1 MQMKK
6 QVSAP
11 SPRTTA
17 MAFSVDIPADKE
29 AHYSSQHKS
38 VQISAWRGGL
48 HAALQALATSQADQ
62 YVLATSADTSKLNAW
77 LQQVREAEAD
87 IVVGEATATQN
98 KRTEWLGGFRAA
110 EVQAPWILLRGEKW
124 KTAALDQVTDFYS
137 LLYVL
142 EKHGLTQENYSANA
156 LATAPWT
163 AGNAFSAKMRTA
175 LRWYNPLN
183 NLKHAGLRWQGLFT
197 LLAIALV
204 FLMPIMS
211 RQAGI
216 SGDEI
221 TQYEY
226 SRLTA
231 NYYQDLIGLD
241 IEPVDSLA
249 LKGQKMKTLAS
260 KASEDPAALA
270 TLEDPEK
277 LMHLYGS
284 SFDTF
289 STLIIR
295 LLGTDDIYE
304 TRHMLNSLFG
314 WLCMLF
320 AALIVRRLSGSWA
333 YAFLALLLLFFT
345 PRLLGESFNNPKDV
359 PFAAGYTM
367 ALYYMLRAFPVRGPR
382 RISHAVGLIL
392 GIALAISIR
401 VGGIILL
408 PMVVMYAGLQF
419 ISAIGWKSFIGFK
432 WTGFVSLLR
441 YVVLIALGGYL
452 LGVVAWPYGLQSP
465 LENPLAALSAFSNYS
480 GSLRQLFEGKM
491 YDSDLLPSHYLSK
504 YILITTPIVSLIG
517 ALLFVGLLAMKP
529 RKLNNALFLLFFAA
543 VFPVLYIYIQKSN
556 VYGGLR
562 HVLFVIPALTV
573 VGVMGWKMLEDLL
586 APKGKMALAAPVAMG
601 GLTFLPALFTLQNHP
616 LQYVYF
622 NELTGG
628 VKGAYG
634 KYEMDYYLASL
645 KQSSEWLLEN
655 EIRKNPTKR
664 YTILTYGM
672 DQVRY
677 YFRNDTNVHV
687 GYTRYD
693 DRSKARWDY
702 AIFFNAYMD
711 QERLLNGYYPPAG
724 TVYSPMAAGMPM
736 GIVIK
741 RPSTEDYEGS
751 QALKAAQN
759 LQKQLQGAAAS
770 ADTGNLMAQIQE
782 LPLRYRKAVQ
792 HFNQYLKVDTGSCE
806 VYNMLSEA
814 YEGAGNADSSLWA
827 ARKSAAITPD
837 YTPALSRAGVLLMN
851 KGKLDEAYTLFNK
864 VNTIRPKDGASY
876 FYLAQ
881 VLAQQN
887 QLDAALQKINQ
898 GITMNQLSPEFY
910 NLGAM
915 IYQALG
921 NKEMTQLYQ
930 QAVRDDN
937 AKAQILGMLGVTNEG
952 E

>member
-11 SPRTTA
+11 AQRSTA
-17 MAFSVDIPADKE
+17 MAFAVDIPADKDT
-29 AHYSSQHKS
+29 HYSGQHKNIRI
-38 VQISAWRGGL
+38 VQWNGGL
-48 HAALQALATSQADQ
+48 QAALHALASETADQ
-62 YVLATSADTSKLNAW
+62 YVLALHSDTAKLNAW
-77 LQQVREAEAD
+77 LQQVRESEAEL
-87 IVVGEATATQN
+87 VVGEATATQN

-110 EVQAPWILLRGEKW
+110 EVQAPWILLRGDNW
-124 KTAALDQVTDFYS
+124 KRAAFDQVHDAYS

-142 EKHGLTQENYSANA
+142 EKQGLSQDNISTKIQAASS
-156 LATAPWT
+156 WT
-163 AGNAFSAKMRTA
+163 AGNALSAKFRTA
-175 LRWYNPLN
+175 LRWYNPIR
-183 NLKHAGLRWQGLFT
+183 NLRSTGLRWQGLFI
-197 LLAIALV
+197 LLALALL
-204 FLMPIMS
+204 FIMPIMS
-211 RQAGI
+211 RKAGI

-231 NYYQDLIGLD
+231 NYYQHLIGLD

-260 KASEDPAALA
+260 KADEDPAALA

-314 WLCMLF
+314 WICMLF
-320 AALIVRRLSGSWA
+320 AALIVRRLSGSWV

-367 ALYYMLRAFPVRGPR
+367 ALYYMLRAFPVHGPR
-382 RISHAVGLIL
+382 RISHALRLMI

-408 PMVVMYAGLQF
+408 PMVAMYAGLQF
-419 ISAIGWKSFIGFK
+419 IAAIGWKSFIGFK
-432 WTGFVSLLR
+432 WTGFTLLLR
-441 YVVLIALGGYL
+441 NVVLIALGGYL
-452 LGVVAWPYGLQSP
+452 LGVMAWPYGLQSP

-504 YILITTPIVSLIG
+504 YIMITTPIVTLIG
-517 ALLFVGLLAMKP
+517 ALIFIILLAMKP
-529 RKLNNALFLLFFAA
+529 KQLNNGLFLLFFAA
-543 VFPVLYIYIQKSN
+543 VFPVLYIYVQKSN

-573 VGVMGWKMLEDLL
+573 VGVMGWKLLEERL
-586 APKGKMALAAPVAMG
+586 APKGRLALAAPLAMG

-634 KYEMDYYLASL
+634 QYEMDYYLASL

-655 EIRKNPTKR
+655 EIRRNPTKR

-677 YFRNDTNVHV
+677 YFRKDTNVHV

-693 DRSKARWDY
+693 DRSKASWDY

-724 TVYSPMAAGMPM
+724 TVYSPMVAGKPM
-736 GIVIK
+736 GVVIK
-741 RPSTEDYEGS
+741 RLSTEDVEGA
-751 QALKAAQN
+751 QALKTAQN
-759 LQKQLQGAAAS
+759 LQRQLQGL
-770 ADTGNLMAQIQE
+770 ADTGDIRARIQTM
-782 LPLRYRKAVQ
+782 PYGYQTAIG
-792 HFNQYLKVDTGSCE
+792 HFNRYLKVDSGSCE
-806 VYNMLSEA
+806 VYQMLSEA
-814 YEGAGNADSSLWA
+814 YEGVGNVDSALWA
-827 ARKSAAITPD
+827 ARKSASITPD

-851 KGKLDEAYTLFNK
+851 QGKLDEAYALFNK

-898 GITMNQLSPEFY
+898 GITLNQTSPEFY

-937 AKAQILGMLGVTNEG
+937 AKGQILGMLGVTNE

>member
-6 QVSAP
+6 PVSAP
-11 SPRTTA
+11 SVRNTA
-17 MAFSVDIPADKE
+17 MAFAVEIPADKE
-29 AHYSSQHKS
+29 AHYSSQHKNI
-38 VQISAWRGGL
+38 QIVYRNGGL
-48 HAALQALATSQADQ
+48 QSAIKALADTTADL
-62 YVLATSADTSKLNAW
+62 YVLALHSDTSKLNAW
-77 LQQVREAEAD
+77 LQQVRDSEAEL
-87 IVVGEATATQN
+87 VVGEATATQN

-110 EVQAPWILLRGEKW
+110 EVQAPWILLRGENW
-124 KTAALDQVTDFYS
+124 KRANFDQVSDPYS

-142 EKHGLTQENYSANA
+142 EKQGLSQENVPANTLAAATWSAGMA
-156 LATAPWT
+156 L
-163 AGNAFSAKMRTA
+163 SAKFRTA
-175 LRWYNPLN
+175 LRWYNPVQ
-183 NLKHAGLRWQGLFT
+183 NLRSAGLRWQGMFT
-197 LLAIALV
+197 LLALLLL

-231 NYYQDLIGLD
+231 NYYQDLIGMD
-241 IEPVDSLA
+241 IEPVDSVA

-260 KASEDPAALA
+260 KADEDPAALA
-270 TLEDPEK
+270 TIEDPEK

-314 WLCMLF
+314 WICMFF
-320 AALIVRRLSGSWA
+320 AALIVRRLSGSWV

-367 ALYYMLRAFPVRGPR
+367 ALYYMLRAFPVKGPR
-382 RISHAVGLIL
+382 RISHAVGLMF

-419 ISAIGWKSFIGFK
+419 IAAIGWKSFIGFK
-432 WTGFVSLLR
+432 WTGFTPLLR
-441 YVVLIALGGYL
+441 NVALIALGGYL
-452 LGVVAWPYGLQSP
+452 LGVIAWPYGLQSP

-504 YILITTPIVSLIG
+504 YIMITTPIVTLIG
-517 ALLFVGLLAMKP
+517 ALIFIAMLALKP
-529 RKLNNALFLLFFAA
+529 KQLNNGLFLLFFAA

-573 VGVMGWKMLEDLL
+573 VGVLGWKMLEERL
-586 APKGKMALAAPVAMG
+586 APKGKLALAAPLAMG

-655 EIRKNPTKR
+655 EIRKNPTRR

-693 DRSKARWDY
+693 DRSRARWDY

-711 QERLLNGYYPPAG
+711 QERLMNGYYPPAG
-724 TVYSPMAAGMPM
+724 TVFSPMVAGKPM

-759 LQKQLQGAAAS
+759 MQKQLQS
-770 ADTGNLMAQIQE
+770 LADTGDLQAKIQS
-782 LPLRYRKAVQ
+782 LPVNYRNAIG
-792 HFNQYLKVDTGSCE
+792 HFNNYLKVDSGSCE
-806 VYNMLSEA
+806 VYQMLSEA

-851 KGKLDEAYTLFNK
+851 KGKLDEAYALFNK

-898 GITMNQLSPEFY
+898 GITMNQTSPEFY

-937 AKAQILGMLGVTNEG
+937 AKGQILGMLGVTNE